1 MIHKISA
8 VMFAGLI
15 AVAAPHPGPAVAA
28 PAASAEPIATSWAI
42 SVALGSAGQVMQIG
56 RAQASSGSQPN
67 ATATAFMAGGQG
79 TGQVVADAAHPSVT
93 KDFQSFTDPAFP
105 ECVPPL
111 PQAPP
116 PLPPSPLSN
125 GLCDTGGNFAIRG
138 GFATAQTGGGTSNA
152 QSGIANGNGN
162 GFAFASK
169 NFSFEQQSQVLNAI
183 QSIDDQLAQGGN
195 LGGALPAPLPGL
207 NPLID
212 QLNGATGTLPK
223 LPHLSGPPPAGL
235 IDIVDTGA
243 VSSTAQTSSAPGFVS
258 ATSTSSLGDVK
269 LLGGFIELHN
279 VKATADSES
288 NSGTDSRTAKATV
301 GSISIA
307 GLDLVA
313 DSDGLH
319 FASNDLL
326 TRAALQPSV
335 DMLMSTLQK
344 ARLTITF
351 AQTRGLGDLQ
361 EATAFELS
369 WITSGG
375 LVDISIGHADASAQS
390 IGAPIIP
397 LTPPIPGGFPP
408 PAIVP
413 PSAPG
418 GSIVTPGSPG
428 TLVNPPAGTPS
439 STFEYRRPGRDVAR
453 ALHTVFL
460 IFLVGGLIGSL
471 LYPMFV
477 KNARLVRRRPLLV

>member
-8 VMFAGLI
+8 FMFAGLI
-15 AVAAPHPGPAVAA
+15 AVAAPNPATGVTA
-28 PAASAEPIATSWAI
+28 PAASAEPSATSWAI
-42 SVALGSAGQVMQIG
+42 SVALGSAGQVMRIG
-56 RAQASSGSQPN
+56 EAQANSGSQPN

-93 KDFQSFTDPAFP
+93 KDFQSFVDPAFP
-105 ECVPPL
+105 VCAPPI
-111 PQAPP
+111 PQAT
-116 PLPPSPLSN
+116 LNN
-125 GLCDTGGNFAIRG
+125 GLCDPGGNFSIRG
-138 GFATAQTGGGTSNA
+138 GFASAQSGGGTSSA

-169 NFSFEQQSQVLNAI
+169 NFSFQQQTQVLNAI
-183 QSIDDQLAQGGN
+183 QQIDDQLT
-195 LGGALPAPLPGL
+195 LGGDLGGQLPAPLPGL

-212 QLNGATGTLPK
+212 QLNAATGTLPK

-235 IDIVDTGA
+235 IDIADTGA
-243 VSSTAQTSSAPGFVS
+243 VTSTAQTSSAPGFVR

-269 LLGGFIELHN
+269 LIGGFIELHN
-279 VKATADSES
+279 VMATADSES
-288 NSGTDSRTAKATV
+288 NSGADSRTAKATV

-307 GLDLVA
+307 GLNLVA

-326 TRAALQPSV
+326 VRAAVQPSV

-344 ARLTITF
+344 AGLTITF

-375 LVDISIGHADASAQS
+375 LINISVGHADASAQS
-390 IGAPIIP
+390 VGAPIIP
-397 LTPPIPGGFPP
+397 LPGVPPIIGPPGVVTPP
-408 PAIVP
+408 VP
-413 PSAPG
+413 
-418 GSIVTPGSPG
+418 GSIIPPVVTPP
-428 TLVNPPAGTPS
+428 TLSNPTTGNNPS
-439 STFEYRRPGRDVAR
+439 SNFEYRRPGPDVAR
-453 ALHTVFL
+453 ALHTVYLLFL
-460 IFLVGGLIGSL
+460 IAGLIASL
-471 LYPMFV
+471 LYPMFI
-477 KNARLVRRRPLLV
+477 KNTRLARRRPLLV